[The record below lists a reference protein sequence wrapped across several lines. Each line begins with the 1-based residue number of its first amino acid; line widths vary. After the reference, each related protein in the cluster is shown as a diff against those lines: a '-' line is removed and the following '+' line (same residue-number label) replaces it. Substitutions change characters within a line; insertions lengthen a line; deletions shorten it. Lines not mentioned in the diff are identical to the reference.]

1 MAKGSVLWVEGVK
14 WVYSVVEHAARENY
28 PELIENMLQTMRTEV
43 RPADFVEGAQHA
55 IEQLQ

>member
-1 MAKGSVLWVEGVK
+1 MLWVEGVK